1 MWPRCRSF
9 GFGTNSMALK
19 TFFFFEPPIWQSN
32 MTTMGI
38 GYGFKT
44 EKLTYME
51 HENDVVFKSHEQLKY
66 PDASAHLY
74 GFCTTKFDS

>member
-1 MWPRCRSF
+1 
-9 GFGTNSMALK
+9 MAI
-19 TFFFFEPPIWQSN
+19 EHDN
-32 MTTMGI
+32 
-38 GYGFKT
+38 YGD
-44 EKLTYME
+44 KLTYME